1 MGSTVAT
8 IGSAG
13 LPAGAGLIAPSAR
26 AGSLETIVLT
36 VENMHCGICIRQVE
50 DALTAVPGVANA
62 RVNLTEQRVVA
73 NVDGSSVASE
83 TLIEALSKAGFKSA
97 DLSHS
102 GPGVT
107 AARSTDLMRRLGVAG
122 FAAMNIMLLSVS
134 VWSGAGADMDGSVQS
149 LFHWL
154 SALIALP
161 AVVYA
166 GQPFFRSAA
175 QALKAGRLNMD
186 VPISLGVILATAM
199 SLYQTTRASEQVYFD
214 AAVTLLAFLLVGRL
228 LDEQM
233 RVRASSAATNL
244 LGPQILGCVRHR
256 RGWNGVARSG
266 QGHRTRHARAR
277 CGGRAHRH

>member
-1 MGSTVAT
+1 MGSALATSIPAAPGAISATPVA
-8 IGSAG
+8 
-13 LPAGAGLIAPSAR
+13 AR
-26 AGSLETIVLT
+26 CAEPIVLT

-50 DALTAVPGVANA
+50 DALMAVPGVASA

-73 NVDGSSVASE
+73 HVDNTRVASE
-83 TLIEALSKAGFKSA
+83 ALIEALNGAGFKAA
-97 DLSHS
+97 DLSAAGS
-102 GPGVT
+102 GVT

-134 VWSGAGADMDGSVQS
+134 VWSGAGADMDGSVQT

-161 AVVYA
+161 AVVYS

-199 SLYQTTRASEQVYFD
+199 SVYQTTRAASRCIL
-214 AAVTLLAFLLVGRL
+214 TL
-228 LDEQM
+228 
-233 RVRASSAATNL
+233 
-244 LGPQILGCVRHR
+244 P
-256 RGWNGVARSG
+256 
-266 QGHRTRHARAR
+266 
-277 CGGRAHRH
+277 